1 MDDQV
6 YNIAAAKMHLSRLI
20 ERVEQGECITIARNN
35 RPVAL
40 VLATN
45 DERLRGAAEK
55 VGAALF
61 AEPSASS

>member
-1 MDDQV
+1 
-6 YNIAAAKMHLSRLI
+6 MHLSRLI